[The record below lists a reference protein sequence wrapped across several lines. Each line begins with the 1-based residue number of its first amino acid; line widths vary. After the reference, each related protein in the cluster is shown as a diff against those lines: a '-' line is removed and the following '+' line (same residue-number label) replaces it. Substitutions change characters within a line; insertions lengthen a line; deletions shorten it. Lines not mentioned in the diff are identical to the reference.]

1 MMEIIVNGLK
11 ADITLDTE
19 KTLGDVLRNFELEC
33 SRNNATT
40 VDITI
45 DGETIRADQFDSVT
59 ARDIDHIHTLELTT
73 VSEKDIL
80 DAFKQLSTVFETV
93 ISELPHIS
101 VQFQNGQDKL
111 AVESIKNLAD
121 SIAHFCHIA
130 TLAMLFPGRFGDIHI
145 ANMTVPDFFNELS
158 PLLTEFE
165 NALKNNDTV
174 MIGDIAEYE
183 ICPRLESLVK
193 TIHNITI

>member
-1 MMEIIVNGLK
+1 MEIIINGLK

-93 ISELPHIS
+93 ISEH
-101 VQFQNGQDKL
+101 
-111 AVESIKNLAD
+111 
-121 SIAHFCHIA
+121 
-130 TLAMLFPGRFGDIHI
+130 
-145 ANMTVPDFFNELS
+145 
-158 PLLTEFE
+158 
-165 NALKNNDTV
+165 NNVTQV
-174 MIGDIAEYE
+174 KIEAYAI
-183 ICPRLESLVK
+183 IIK
-193 TIHNITI
+193 TISNTINKNFSVVICKVPRVGIPTTVITSI

>member
-1 MMEIIVNGLK
+1 MEIIINGLK

-80 DAFKQLSTVFETV
+80 DAFKQLSTVPVF
-93 ISELPHIS
+93 
-101 VQFQNGQDKL
+101 
-111 AVESIKNLAD
+111 
-121 SIAHFCHIA
+121 
-130 TLAMLFPGRFGDIHI
+130 
-145 ANMTVPDFFNELS
+145 S
-158 PLLTEFE
+158 PR
-165 NALKNNDTV
+165 K
-174 MIGDIAEYE
+174 
-183 ICPRLESLVK
+183 SS
-193 TIHNITI
+193 

>member
-1 MMEIIVNGLK
+1 MEIIVNGLK

-45 DGETIRADQFDSVT
+45 DGETIRADQFDNVT

-80 DAFKQLSTVFETV
+80 DAFRQLSTVFETV

-121 SIAHFCHIA
+121 SIAYFCHIA

-145 ANMTVPDFFNELS
+145 ANMTVSDFFNELS

-174 MIGDIAEYE
+174 LIGDIAEYE